1 VAGRLVSIGC
11 PPVGTATDPKHPQWD
26 TMHVLSILATDSSSS
41 SGGGAIIQ
49 LGIFLL
55 IPVAMY
61 FLLIR
66 PQRRRQR
73 EQAALQS
80 GIDVGDEVMTTSGLY
95 GFITG
100 FDGDIVWLEIDDNIQ
115 IRVARA
121 AVQRK
126 VDTASGQTGVP
137 ADDGSGKAPKI
148 VPGLP
153 AADEPTEN

>member
-1 VAGRLVSIGC
+1 
-11 PPVGTATDPKHPQWD
+11 
-26 TMHVLSILATDSSSS
+26 MHVLSILAADSESS
-41 SGGGAIIQ
+41 SGGSAIFQ

-55 IPVAMY
+55 IPIAMY

-73 EQAALQS
+73 SQAAMQS
-80 GIDVGDEVMTTSGLY
+80 SIDIGDEVMTTSGLY

-100 FDGDIVWLEIDDNIQ
+100 FDGDIVWLEIDDNVQ

-126 VDTASGQTGVP
+126 VDTASGEAAAAPTHDESKRGTQIEP
-137 ADDGSGKAPKI
+137 ADSTGDS
-148 VPGLP
+148 
-153 AADEPTEN
+153 ADQ

>member
-1 VAGRLVSIGC
+1 
-11 PPVGTATDPKHPQWD
+11 
-26 TMHVLSILATDSSSS
+26 MHVLSIIAAADDSS
-41 SGGGAIIQ
+41 SGGSGALVQ

-55 IPVAMY
+55 IPIAMY

-80 GIDVGDEVMTTSGLY
+80 AIDVGDEVMTTSGVY

-100 FDGDIVWLEIDDNIQ
+100 FEGEIVWLEIDDNVQ

-126 VDTASGQTGVP
+126 VDTTAGDTATPS
-137 ADDGSGKAPKI
+137 DDGSGKAAKI
-148 VPGLP
+148 EP
-153 AADEPTEN
+153 ARGTTIDDVVAEAGEDSADK

>member
-1 VAGRLVSIGC
+1 
-11 PPVGTATDPKHPQWD
+11 
-26 TMHVLSILATDSSSS
+26 MHVLSILAADSDSS
-41 SGGGAIIQ
+41 SGGSAILQ

-73 EQAALQS
+73 SQAAMQS
-80 GIDVGDEVMTTSGLY
+80 SIDVGDEVMTTSGLY

-100 FDGDIVWLEIDDNIQ
+100 FDGDIVWLEIDDNVQ

-126 VDTASGQTGVP
+126 VDTNSGEAS
-137 ADDGSGKAPKI
+137 AAPTHDESKRGTQI
-148 VPGLP
+148 EP
-153 AADEPTEN
+153 AADTTGDPADQ

>member
-1 VAGRLVSIGC
+1 
-11 PPVGTATDPKHPQWD
+11 
-26 TMHVLSILATDSSSS
+26 MHVLSILAEDSGA
-41 SGGGAIIQ
+41 GGSIAS

-73 EQAALQS
+73 EQVALQAS
-80 GIDVGDEVMTTSGLY
+80 IGVGDEVMTTSGMY

-115 IRVARA
+115 VRVSRA

-126 VDTASGQTGVP
+126 VDTSGH
-137 ADDGSGKAPKI
+137 DGPDGARPESISGAE
-148 VPGLP
+148 
-153 AADEPTEN
+153 ADEPVDGDASTN

>member
-1 VAGRLVSIGC
+1 
-11 PPVGTATDPKHPQWD
+11 
-26 TMHVLSILATDSSSS
+26 MHVLSIIAAEGES
-41 SGGGAIIQ
+41 SGGAAAIVN

-100 FDGDIVWLEIDDNIQ
+100 FDGDIVWLEIDDNVQ

-126 VDTASGQTGVP
+126 VDTAGGVTAVP
-137 ADDGSGKAPKI
+137 ADDGSGKGRKI
-148 VPGLP
+148 EPGTH
-153 AADEPTEN
+153 AADDAEPV